1 MNVPYEWYALL
12 LMILGNWQEVRRF
25 EKVLK
30 HAYRHSKTGEKMK
43 SPIILWG
50 PPASGKSTILNIL
63 ELGFFT
69 INNINEMKNTI
80 FMHDFDA
87 TKAPPFYEH
96 KMWNYMMA
104 QPVVFAATN
113 RIVSEELVPDREFIF
128 GTTGQRFEKEVYEA
142 ILKVCEMHAKD
153 IYEYY
158 SGEENPIGRL

>member
-1 MNVPYEWYALL
+1 MNVPYEWHALL
-12 LMILGNWQEVRRF
+12 LMVLGNWQEVRRF

-30 HAYRHSKTGEKMK
+30 QAYRQSKTGKKMK
-43 SPIILWG
+43 TPIILWG
-50 PPASGKSTILNIL
+50 PARSGKSTILKIL

-69 INNINEMKNTI
+69 VNNINEMKNTI
-80 FMHDFDA
+80 FVHDFDG
-87 TKAPPFYEH
+87 TKAPPFYAN
-96 KMWNYMMA
+96 KTWNYMMA

-113 RIVSEELVPDREFIF
+113 RFVSEELVPDREFIF

-158 SGEENPIGRL
+158 SGEENS

>member
-1 MNVPYEWYALL
+1 MNMPYEWYALL
-12 LMILGNWQEVRRF
+12 LMVLGNWQEVRRF

-30 HAYRHSKTGEKMK
+30 QAYRHSKTGEKMK

-69 INNINEMKNTI
+69 VNNINEMKNTI
-80 FMHDFDA
+80 FVHDFDA
-87 TKAPPFYEH
+87 KKSPQ
-96 KMWNYMMA
+96 MWNYMIVY
-104 QPVVFAATN
+104 PVVFAATN

-128 GTTGQRFEKEVYEA
+128 GTTGQKFEKEVYES

-158 SGEENPIGRL
+158 SGKEN